1 MAGENDPAPA
11 APAPA
16 APPPTTVD
24 PPGPPA
30 ARVVLTGQR
39 TEREL
44 TLETNLEAERSAHAV
59 TAKEKKDRETK
70 IAELEDELYR
80 LRHPARPAKQ
90 KSAMEEFFGD

>member
-1 MAGENDPAPA
+1 MAGESDP

-16 APPPTTVD
+16 APPAAPPVD

-30 ARVVLTGQR
+30 ARVVMTGQR
-39 TEREL
+39 SEREIN
-44 TLETNLEAERSAHAV
+44 LETDLARERSAHAV

-80 LRHPARPAKQ
+80 LRHPARPKAE